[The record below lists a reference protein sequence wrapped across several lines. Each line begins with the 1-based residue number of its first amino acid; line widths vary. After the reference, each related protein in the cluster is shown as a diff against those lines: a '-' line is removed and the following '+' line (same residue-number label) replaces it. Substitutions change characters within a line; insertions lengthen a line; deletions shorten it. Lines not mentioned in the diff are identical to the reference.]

1 MNARLQLTPSLEL
14 AKHPFMA
21 HHDIDV
27 RIPSEIW
34 VGNTDL
40 EVAVY
45 GDGRLVGQLH
55 ISRGTIDWVPSKG
68 RSRYRLRWE
77 RFDEVMVR
85 EGSRTERQSPPRRR
99 RRQTRRD

>member
-1 MNARLQLTPSLEL
+1 
-14 AKHPFMA
+14 MA

-85 EGSRTERQSPPRRR
+85 ESAQRATITAEKTPAADAPRL
-99 RRQTRRD
+99 TRGEDVARG

>member
-1 MNARLQLTPSLEL
+1 
-14 AKHPFMA
+14 MA

-85 EGSRTERQSPPRRR
+85 EGARSERQSPPRRR